1 MISVLN
7 NTWRRGTLGWRTA
20 AEVWQERRISDVD
33 RGALREEV
41 MDKAARICRQ
51 LAPCGGPAGLA
62 ERLAIEQILERR
74 GLLRREKGGWC

>member
-7 NTWRRGTLGWRTA
+7 NTWRRGTLGWGTA

-41 MDKAARICRQ
+41 MDKAARNLPSAGSVRWACRTGR
-51 LAPCGGPAGLA
+51 APGDRTDP
-62 ERLAIEQILERR
+62 
-74 GLLRREKGGWC
+74 